1 MTSKDGDGQ
10 GDGWG
15 GREVLVGGL
24 DFDWPSVITLESM
37 LIAVLAGVIVGVV
50 FGYYPAS
57 QAAKMSPIEALRN
70 Q

>member
-15 GREVLVGGL
+15 GREVFVDGL
-24 DFDWPSVITLESM
+24 DFKWPSVITLESM